1 MLHVIISPGWTLV
14 TNEIW
19 LWMQN
24 RDCLGVLVAL
34 LIKGAP
40 FELEMIK
47 KGSWACG
54 SGVSV
59 WPGSGSQQRWHHVI
73 IRDRFWAGV
82 EFADSRG
89 RCGVAIST
97 FHLSSLVK
105 YPQVCSELAVFCVAV
120 LSSLFPGHTAADP
133 FEPLRMLAESWKI
146 NALTLG
152 REELGFGQ
160 FGPSCVNYSFVRR
173 DSVTNAAAAEVH

>member
-1 MLHVIISPGWTLV
+1 MRSGFECRTESVWASWWCSLSHALRLSSR
-14 TNEIW
+14 W
-19 LWMQN
+19 LK
-24 RDCLGVLVAL
+24 R
-34 LIKGAP
+34 AP
-40 FELEMIK
+40 EV
-47 KGSWACG
+47 CG

-73 IRDRFWAGV
+73 IRDRFWAGWV
-82 EFADSRG
+82 
-89 RCGVAIST
+89 CGQSWT
-97 FHLSSLVK
+97 PRWHNLYLSSELFGEVSTSV
-105 YPQVCSELAVFCVAV
+105 QWACSFLRCCSFIPLPRTHGC
-120 LSSLFPGHTAADP
+120 SP
-133 FEPLRMLAESWKI
+133 FEPQRMLAESWKI